1 MKNPIFRKGGGGV
14 VTKKQTKWEFRKK
27 GVLGQFPDLRGGRLG
42 KKEGG
47 VFMRG
52 VDNPMHTV

>member
-1 MKNPIFRKGGGGV
+1 M
-14 VTKKQTKWEFRKK
+14 VTQKQTKWEFRRK